1 MKYRCKVCGWVSED
15 VSTKPEKCP
24 ICGAEAIEEVVE
36 GNKTYATEH
45 KIGDGIVED
54 KEIKVKLLRIQHRK
68 ILNLEHLR
76 NTVLVQVKWI

>member
-45 KIGDGIVED
+45 N
-54 KEIKVKLLRIQHRK
+54 R
-68 ILNLEHLR
+68 
-76 NTVLVQVKWI
+76 